1 MLRLT
6 ANSKKSF
13 KDPFQYSV
21 SPKVW
26 AVFRIRLMCGRHN
39 QTHQSVSMESSKIYV
54 LSILQLFDR
63 TNCVSSPRKTV
74 ALSDC
79 RLQPRGDLVLG
90 FSSSIPH
97 WQIILSFYYSK
108 GIRLVYG
115 ISFLKGSISQIINAM
130 EIRLARMYF
139 RICFKSH
146 GRKPFAFSLR
156 VEGVVP
162 VLPQL
167 SSSTYSVWALFIT

>member
-1 MLRLT
+1 MVRSPDARERHGVMYPPSDAWDMGQGLGTSKHVRPSDLHQMLRLT

-39 QTHQSVSMESSKIYV
+39 QTHQSMSMESSKIYV

-79 RLQPRGDLVLG
+79 RLQPRGDLVSG

-97 WQIILSFYYSK
+97 WHYFMILLFT
-108 GIRLVYG
+108 RD
-115 ISFLKGSISQIINAM
+115 
-130 EIRLARMYF
+130 
-139 RICFKSH
+139 
-146 GRKPFAFSLR
+146 
-156 VEGVVP
+156 
-162 VLPQL
+162 
-167 SSSTYSVWALFIT
+167 SSCLWDFVFERQY